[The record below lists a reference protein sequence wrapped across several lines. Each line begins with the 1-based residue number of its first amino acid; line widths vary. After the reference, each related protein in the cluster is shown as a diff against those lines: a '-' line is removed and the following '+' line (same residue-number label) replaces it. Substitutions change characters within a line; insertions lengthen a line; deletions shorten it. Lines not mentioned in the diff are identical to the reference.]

1 MKLRTTKY
9 IVKEGLINT
18 YRNIL
23 MSLASVGI
31 VTASMIVLGL
41 FLIISINL
49 THNTQILKEQP
60 QMQVFC
66 DPELD
71 NEQIKAIEQ
80 AIKSDSRVKN
90 YTYVSKKEALE
101 KTKKMLGDDQ
111 DVIEGL
117 GEDFLPVSFIIE
129 LNNLKEAQDVVSAL
143 KSIQGVGNVR
153 YSQEQIDI
161 VLKVATWVQV
171 GNMALIIILLVVA
184 MFIISNTIKLTV
196 FARRKEIN
204 IMKYIGATDWFIRWP
219 FIVEGVI
226 IGLVGAAIGFVA
238 ISIIYGLMSYK
249 ITEGVNI
256 ISLVS
261 LGELQFVVTYT
272 FALVGIV
279 IGTLGSTISIRK
291 YLHV

>member
-9 IVKEGLINT
+9 IFKEGLINA
-18 YRNIL
+18 YRNKL
-23 MSLASVGI
+23 MSLASISV

-41 FLIISINL
+41 FLVISINL
-49 THNTQILKEQP
+49 NHNIRKLEEQP

-71 NEQIKAIEQ
+71 DQQIKVIEQ
-80 AIKSDSRVKN
+80 TIKNDSRVKK

-101 KTKKMLGDDQ
+101 KAKEMLGDDQ
-111 DVIEGL
+111 NVIEGL
-117 GEDFLPVSFIIE
+117 GDDFMPVSFIVE
-129 LNNLKEAQDVVSAL
+129 LNNLKEAPDVVSAF
-143 KSIQGVGNVR
+143 KSIQGVSNVR
-153 YSQEQIDI
+153 YSQERVDI
-161 VLKVATWVQV
+161 ILKIATWVQI
-171 GNMALIIILLVVA
+171 GNIVLIIILLAVA

-219 FIVEGVI
+219 FIVEGVV
-226 IGLVGAAIGFVA
+226 IGLIGAVIGFVA
-238 ISIIYGLMSYK
+238 ISIIYALLSNK
-249 ITEGVNI
+249 VSEGINI

-261 LGELQFVVTYT
+261 LRELQFVVTYT
-272 FALVGIV
+272 FALVGTV
-279 IGTLGSTISIRK
+279 IGALGSAVSIRK